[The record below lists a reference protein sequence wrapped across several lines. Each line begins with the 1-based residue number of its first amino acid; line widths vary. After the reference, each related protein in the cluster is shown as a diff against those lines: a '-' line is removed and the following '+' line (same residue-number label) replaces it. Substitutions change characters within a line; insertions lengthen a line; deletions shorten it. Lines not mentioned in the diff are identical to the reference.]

1 MNLPPDYHT
10 HNYLCRH
17 AEGKLTEYA
26 KAALQI
32 GVTEIGFSDHAPM
45 EQDPFD
51 SWRMLRTELP
61 CYLQMLEQARTE
73 YPQLTIRAGLEVDY
87 IPGMESW
94 IKELAGLYDWDYFIG
109 SVHYLDNGWDIDN
122 PEKKELWEKAD
133 VDKVWKLYFERLT
146 QAAQSGLFNIIGHC
160 DLVKK
165 FNFLPKS
172 DLSQSYRQFLQAA
185 AQTGTAIEINTSG
198 WDKDCHQAYPSAEIL
213 SMAFQE
219 EVALTFGSDAHSPGD
234 VGKNF
239 TNAIKLARHAG
250 YTHSI
255 CFERRRPIK
264 TYPLL

>member
-32 GVTEIGFSDHAPM
+32 GVAEIGFSDHAPM

-122 PEKKELWEKAD
+122 PEKKYATAIISPKQIVDYLNDKIGLRTILSEGIYTSASPKPNVKTIKKAGLKQED
-133 VDKVWKLYFERLT
+133 ISKLLTKEDKFDPDYCLDMSDILYFIWKHN
-146 QAAQSGLFNIIGHC
+146 QI
-160 DLVKK
+160 
-165 FNFLPKS
+165 NFDAFSLSKS
-172 DLSQSYRQFLQAA
+172 R
-185 AQTGTAIEINTSG
+185 
-198 WDKDCHQAYPSAEIL
+198 IL
-213 SMAFQE
+213 SRVSF
-219 EVALTFGSDAHSPGD
+219 S
-234 VGKNF
+234 N
-239 TNAIKLARHAG
+239 I
-250 YTHSI
+250 
-255 CFERRRPIK
+255 
-264 TYPLL
+264 

>member
-32 GVTEIGFSDHAPM
+32 GVAEIGFSDHAPM

-122 PEKKELWEKAD
+122 PEKIFYND
-133 VDKVWKLYFERLT
+133 TVN
-146 QAAQSGLFNIIGHC
+146 QS
-160 DLVKK
+160 K
-165 FNFLPKS
+165 
-172 DLSQSYRQFLQAA
+172 
-185 AQTGTAIEINTSG
+185 TAVR
-198 WDKDCHQAYPSAEIL
+198 A
-213 SMAFQE
+213 
-219 EVALTFGSDAHSPGD
+219 
-234 VGKNF
+234 VGG
-239 TNAIKLARHAG
+239 I
-250 YTHSI
+250 
-255 CFERRRPIK
+255 PIK
-264 TYPLL
+264 YRNAEVEEYAAI